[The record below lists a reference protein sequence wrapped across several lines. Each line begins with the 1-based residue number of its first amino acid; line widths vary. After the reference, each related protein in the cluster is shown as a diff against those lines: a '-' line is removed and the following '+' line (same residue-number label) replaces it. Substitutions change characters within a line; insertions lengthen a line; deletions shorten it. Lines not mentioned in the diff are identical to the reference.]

1 MRRTRKVATA
11 PALRRRPAPSPVP
24 STTTGALLPRSI
36 THAQRS
42 PRTTA
47 RALWVMR
54 KPGRGSVSSSSPC
67 VSALAAV
74 SGAEPRQDLA
84 RQDVPV
90 TEGRRC
96 RAVAQQCHLIAREHG
111 RPHLPVLAIAR
122 AHELEAL
129 RSAIVR
135 REAATPG
142 AE

>member
-1 MRRTRKVATA
+1 MI
-11 PALRRRPAPSPVP
+11 RRP
-24 STTTGALLPRSI
+24 PRS
-36 THAQRS
+36 TRETTLFPYTTLFRS
-42 PRTTA
+42 
-47 RALWVMR
+47 
-54 KPGRGSVSSSSPC
+54 
-67 VSALAAV
+67 LAAV

-122 AHELEAL
+122 AHELEVVG
-129 RSAIVR
+129 SVSVR

-142 AE
+142 AEHHVPPVGRERAPFRRR